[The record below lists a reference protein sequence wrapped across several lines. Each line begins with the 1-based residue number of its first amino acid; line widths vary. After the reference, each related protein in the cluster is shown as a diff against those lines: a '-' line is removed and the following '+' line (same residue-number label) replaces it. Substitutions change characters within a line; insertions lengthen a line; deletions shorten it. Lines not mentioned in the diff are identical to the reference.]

1 MPDIINTFPF
11 TQQNFAGLTN
21 GMTGKPAKT
30 PVPKRRKKMALDY
43 VSTSKQIIEAVGG
56 EKNIAT
62 ATHCMTRLRLVL
74 NDESKADD
82 AKVNKIKGVKS
93 VIKQGGQYQVV
104 IGNEVSN
111 LFKEFEKMGN
121 FSDTGNAAPKKPEGN
136 IAQRI
141 MGFVAGCM
149 TPLLPAM
156 LGTGM
161 VKVLLTLL
169 TTFGLMSSTGPTYTF
184 LFGMADSFFYFL
196 PIFLAVQIAKKTN
209 HTAPLFMVI
218 GAMLC
223 YPDIINLLGGAV
235 EGAPMGTFLGMTCTY
250 MFGVVPVISA
260 SYTSSVLPILL
271 MTPVMCWAE
280 DFADRVSPNVLKAF
294 LKPMIFLLICTPVA
308 FCVLGPIGNV
318 LGNIM
323 SGVFSA
329 MYNAVPWLTVGILS
343 ALMPFIVMTGMHYAL
358 IPLCMNNMATLGYD
372 VIVLVTMFCSNI
384 AQGGASLGVAVK
396 TKDTELK
403 SEGIACGISAIVAG
417 VTEPAMYGINLRL
430 GKPMIGAVCGAGV
443 AGLIAGIF
451 GVKGYTMGGSPSIL
465 SLIQFI
471 GGESPMRGVIFGSI
485 AAVASIGISF
495 FLTTVLFKDEEGA
508 GEEEAAEEPVEEEKK
523 ALVEKIELFAP
534 MTGKVLDIDKVPD
547 DVFAS
552 GALGEGVA
560 ILPTDGK
567 VVAPA
572 DGTIATLMD
581 TKHAVAMVT
590 DSGCEILI
598 HVGLDTVQ
606 MEGKPFEYHVTQG
619 QKVKKGDLLLTAD
632 LKMITDAGYK
642 IHTPV
647 LVTNSDDYV
656 SVKIAETT
664 NISAGDPLMTIC

>member
-1 MPDIINTFPF
+1 
-11 TQQNFAGLTN
+11 
-21 GMTGKPAKT
+21 
-30 PVPKRRKKMALDY
+30 MALDY
-43 VSTSKQIIEAVGG
+43 VTTSKQIIEAVGG
-56 EKNIAT
+56 ASNIAT

-74 NDESKADD
+74 NDEKKADD

-93 VIKQGGQYQVV
+93 VIKQGGQYQIV

-111 LFKEFEKMGN
+111 LFKEFEKHGN
-121 FSDTGNAAPKKPEGN
+121 FSETGDAAPKKPEGN
-136 IAQRI
+136 IVQRL

-169 TTFGLMSSTGPTYTF
+169 TTFGVMSATGPTYTF

-196 PIFLAVQIAKKTN
+196 PVFLAVQIAKKTN
-209 HTAPLFMVI
+209 HTVPLFMVI

-223 YPDIINLLGGAV
+223 YPDIINLLNGAV
-235 EGAPMGTFLGMTCTY
+235 EGAPMGTFLGMNCTY
-250 MFGVVPVISA
+250 LFGVIPVISA

-280 DFADRVSPNVLKAF
+280 DFADKVSPNVLKAF

-308 FCVLGPIGNV
+308 FCVLGPLGNV
-318 LGNIM
+318 LGNLL

-343 ALMPFIVMTGMHYAL
+343 AIMPFIVMTGMHYAL
-358 IPLCMNNMATLGYD
+358 IPLCMNNMATLGFD

-384 AQGGASLGVAVK
+384 AQGGSSLGVAVK
-396 TKDTELK
+396 TKDMETK

-417 VTEPAMYGINLRL
+417 VTEPAMYGINLRF

-443 AGLIAGIF
+443 AGLISGIF

-471 GGESPMRGVIFGSI
+471 GGENPMHGVIFGAI
-485 AAVASIGISF
+485 AAAASIGISF
-495 FLTTVLFKDEEGA
+495 FLTTVLYKDPEEPA
-508 GEEEAAEEPVEEEKK
+508 SEEAPSEGEETEKK
-523 ALVEKIELFAP
+523 ALVEKIEIMSP

-547 DVFAS
+547 EVFAS

-560 ILPTDGK
+560 ILPTDGR

-581 TKHAVAMVT
+581 TKHAVALVT

-619 QKVKKGDLLLTAD
+619 QKVRKGDLLLTAD

-656 SVKIAETT
+656 SVKITETT
-664 NISAGDPLMTIC
+664 NISTGDPLMTIC

>member
-1 MPDIINTFPF
+1 
-11 TQQNFAGLTN
+11 
-21 GMTGKPAKT
+21 
-30 PVPKRRKKMALDY
+30 MAMDY

-56 EKNIAT
+56 AGNIAT

-121 FSDTGNAAPKKPEGN
+121 FSESGNAAPKKPEGN
-136 IAQRI
+136 IAQRL

-169 TTFGLMSSTGPTYTF
+169 TTFGVMSSTSTTYTF
-184 LFGMADSFFYFL
+184 LYGMADSFFYFL

-209 HTAPLFMVI
+209 HTVPLFMVI

-235 EGAPMGTFLGMTCTY
+235 EGAPMGTFLGMSCTY
-250 MFGVVPVISA
+250 IFGVIPVISA

-271 MTPVMCWAE
+271 MTPVMVWAE
-280 DFADRVSPNVLKAF
+280 DFADKVSPNVLKAF

-323 SGVFSA
+323 SGVFLA

-343 ALMPFIVMTGMHYAL
+343 AIMPFIVMTGMHYAL
-358 IPLCMNNMATLGYD
+358 IPLCMNNLATLGFD

-396 TKDTELK
+396 TKDMETR

-417 VTEPAMYGINLRL
+417 VTEPAMYGINLRFV
-430 GKPMIGAVCGAGV
+430 KPMIGAVAGAGA
-443 AGLIAGIF
+443 AGLICGIF

-471 GGESPMRGVIFGSI
+471 GGENPMHGVIFGSI
-485 AAVASIGISF
+485 AAVVSIGLSF
-495 FLTTVLFKDEEGA
+495 FLTTVLYKDA
-508 GEEEAAEEPVEEEKK
+508 EEESAEEAPAAEEEEKK
-523 ALVEKIELFAP
+523 PLVQKIEISSP

-560 ILPTDGK
+560 IIPLDGN
-567 VVAPA
+567 VYAPA
-572 DGTIATLMD
+572 DGTITTLMD
-581 TKHAVAMVT
+581 TGHAVAMTT

-606 MEGKPFEYHVTQG
+606 MQGKPFKYHVAVD

-632 LKMITDAGYK
+632 LKMIQDAGYK

-647 LVTNSDDYV
+647 LVTNSDEYV

-664 NISAGDPLMTIC
+664 NIKAGDDLMTIC

>member
-1 MPDIINTFPF
+1 
-11 TQQNFAGLTN
+11 
-21 GMTGKPAKT
+21 
-30 PVPKRRKKMALDY
+30 MALDY

-56 EKNIAT
+56 AGNIAT

-82 AKVNKIKGVKS
+82 TKVNKIKGVKS

-121 FSDTGNAAPKKPEGN
+121 FSEAGKAASPKKEGN
-136 IAQRI
+136 IAQRL

-169 TTFGLMSSTGPTYTF
+169 TTFGLMSSTGPTYIF

-209 HTAPLFMVI
+209 HTVPLFMVI

-250 MFGVVPVISA
+250 IFGVIPVISS

-280 DFADRVSPNVLKAF
+280 DFADKVSPNVLKAF

-318 LGNIM
+318 LGNLM

-329 MYNAVPWLTVGILS
+329 MYNTVPWLTVGILS
-343 ALMPFIVMTGMHYAL
+343 AIMPFIVMTGMHYAL
-358 IPLCMNNMATLGYD
+358 IPLCMNNLATLGYD

-396 TKDTELK
+396 TKDMETK

-417 VTEPAMYGINLRL
+417 VTEPAMYGINLRY

-443 AGLIAGIF
+443 AGLICGIF

-471 GGESPMRGVIFGSI
+471 GGDNPMRGVIFGAI
-485 AAVASIGISF
+485 AAAASIGLSF
-495 FLTTVLFKDEEGA
+495 FLTTVLFKDEEK
-508 GEEEAAEEPVEEEKK
+508 EEAADAAEGDPEPEEKK
-523 ALVEKIELFAP
+523 TLVEKIEIASP
-534 MTGKVLDIDKVPD
+534 MTGKVLDIEKVPD
-547 DVFAS
+547 EVFSS

-567 VVAPA
+567 VCAPA
-572 DGTIATLMD
+572 DGTVSNLMD
-581 TKHAVAMVT
+581 TKHAVAITT

-606 MEGKPFEYHVTQG
+606 LEGKPFEYHVTEG

-664 NISAGDPLMTIC
+664 NISIGDPLMTIC

>member
-1 MPDIINTFPF
+1 
-11 TQQNFAGLTN
+11 
-21 GMTGKPAKT
+21 
-30 PVPKRRKKMALDY
+30 MALDY
-43 VSTSKQIIEAVGG
+43 VSTSKQILEAVGG
-56 EKNIAT
+56 AGNVAT

-93 VIKQGGQYQVV
+93 VIKQGGQYQIV

-111 LFKEFEKMGN
+111 LFKEFEKLGN
-121 FSDTGNAAPKKPEGN
+121 FSETGNAAPKKAEGN
-136 IAQRI
+136 IVQRL

-184 LFGMADSFFYFL
+184 LYGMADSFFYFL

-209 HTAPLFMVI
+209 HTVPLFMVI

-235 EGAPMGTFLGMTCTY
+235 EGAPMGTFLGMNCTY
-250 MFGVVPVISA
+250 IFGVIPVLSA

-271 MTPVMCWAE
+271 MTPVMVWAE
-280 DFADRVSPNVLKAF
+280 DFADKVSPNVLKAF
-294 LKPMIFLLICTPVA
+294 LKPMIFLLICTPIA

-318 LGNIM
+318 LGNLM

-329 MYNAVPWLTVGILS
+329 MYNAVPWLTVAILS
-343 ALMPFIVMTGMHYAL
+343 AIMPFIVMTGMHYAL

-372 VIVLVTMFCSNI
+372 VIVLVTMFCSNV
-384 AQGGASLGVAVK
+384 AQGGSSLGVAMK
-396 TKDTELK
+396 TKNTETK

-417 VTEPAMYGINLRL
+417 VTEPAMYGINLRY
-430 GKPMIGAVCGAGV
+430 GKPMIGAVAGAGA
-443 AGLIAGIF
+443 AGLICGIF

-471 GGESPMRGVIFGSI
+471 GGESPMRGVIFGAI
-485 AAVASIGISF
+485 AAAVSIGLSF
-495 FLTTVLFKDEEGA
+495 FLTTILFKDPAE
-508 GEEEAAEEPVEEEKK
+508 EEEAEAPAEEAEPEKK
-523 ALVEKIELFAP
+523 PLVEKIELSSP
-534 MTGKVLDIDKVPD
+534 MTGKVLDIEKVPD
-547 DVFAS
+547 EVFAS
-552 GALGEGVA
+552 GALGQGVA
-560 ILPTDGK
+560 IIPTDGN
-567 VVAPA
+567 VYAPA
-572 DGTIATLMD
+572 DGTITTLMD
-581 TKHAVAMVT
+581 TKHAVAMTT

-606 MEGKPFEYHVTQG
+606 MQGKPFTYHVAAD

-632 LKMITDAGYK
+632 LQMIQDAGYK

-656 SVKIAETT
+656 SVKIAEKT
-664 NISAGDPLMTIC
+664 NIQAGDDLMSIC

>member
-1 MPDIINTFPF
+1 MSGFESDPHHCIGGN
-11 TQQNFAGLTN
+11 
-21 GMTGKPAKT
+21 
-30 PVPKRRKKMALDY
+30 VMALDY

-56 EKNIAT
+56 EKNIAS

-82 AKVNKIKGVKS
+82 ARVNKIKGVKS

-104 IGNEVSN
+104 IGNEVSS
-111 LFKEFEKMGN
+111 LFKEFEKLGN
-121 FSDTGNAAPKKPEGN
+121 FGQTASAAPAKTEGN
-136 IAQRI
+136 PIQRLF
-141 MGFVAGCM
+141 GFIAGCM

-169 TTFGLMSSTGPTYTF
+169 TTIGVMNSAGPTYTI
-184 LFGMADSFFYFL
+184 LYGMADSFFYFL
-196 PIFLAVQIAKKTN
+196 PVFLASQIAKKTN
-209 HTAPLFMVI
+209 HTVPLFMVV

-223 YPDIINLLGGAV
+223 YPDIISLLGGAV
-235 EGAPMGTFLGMTCTY
+235 EGAPMGTFLGLTCTY
-250 MFGVVPVISA
+250 MFGAIPVISS

-280 DFADRVSPNVLKAF
+280 DFADKVSPNVLKAF

-308 FCVLGPIGNV
+308 FCVLGPIGSI
-318 LGNIM
+318 LGNAM
-323 SGVFSA
+323 SGVFAA
-329 MYNAVPWLTVGILS
+329 MYNTMPWLTVGIMS

-358 IPLCMNNMATLGYD
+358 IPLMMNNLATLGYD

-396 TKDTELK
+396 TKDTETK

-417 VTEPAMYGINLRL
+417 VTEPAMYGINLRYL
-430 GKPMIGAVCGAGV
+430 KPMIGAVIGAGT
-443 AGLIAGIF
+443 AGLFVGLT
-451 GVKGYTMGGSPSIL
+451 GVKGYAMGGSPSIL

-471 GGESPMRGVIFGSI
+471 GGDNPMRGVIFGAI
-485 AAVASIGISF
+485 GAAISIGLSF
-495 FLTTVLFKDEEGA
+495 FLTTILYKDPEGLVEEA
-508 GEEEAAEEPVEEEKK
+508 EEEPSEAEEEKK
-523 ALVEKIELFAP
+523 PLVEKIEIYSP
-534 MTGKVLDIDKVPD
+534 MNGKVLDIDKVPD
-547 DVFAS
+547 EVFAS

-560 ILPTDGK
+560 ILPTDGN
-567 VVAPA
+567 VYAPA

-581 TKHAVAMVT
+581 TGHAIAITT
-590 DSGCEILI
+590 DSGCDILI

-606 MEGKPFEYHVTQG
+606 MGGKPFHYHVEEG
-619 QKVKKGDLLLTAD
+619 AKVKKGDLLLTAD
-632 LKMITDAGYK
+632 LNMITEAGYK
-642 IHTPV
+642 LHTPV

-664 NISAGDPLMTIC
+664 AISAGDPLMTIC

>member
-1 MPDIINTFPF
+1 
-11 TQQNFAGLTN
+11 
-21 GMTGKPAKT
+21 
-30 PVPKRRKKMALDY
+30 MALDY
-43 VSTSKQIIEAVGG
+43 VSTSKQIIDGVGG
-56 EKNIAT
+56 VSNIAS

-74 NDESKADD
+74 NDESKANDD
-82 AKVNKIKGVKS
+82 AVKKIKGVKS

-111 LFKEFEKMGN
+111 LFKEFQKMGN
-121 FSDTGNAAPKKPEGN
+121 FGDNAAAAPQKAEGN
-136 IAQRI
+136 PIQRLF
-141 MGFVAGCM
+141 GFVAGCM

-169 TTFGLMSSTGPTYTF
+169 TTFGLMDSAGPTYMI

-196 PIFLAVQIAKKTN
+196 PVFLAAQIAKKTN

-223 YPDIINLLGGAV
+223 YPDVITLLGGGV
-235 EGAPMGTFLGMTCTY
+235 EGAVMGTFLGMPCTY
-250 MFGVVPVISA
+250 LFRFVPVISA

-271 MTPVMCWAE
+271 MTPVMTWAE
-280 DFADRVSPNVLKAF
+280 DFADKVSPNVLKAF

-308 FCVLGPIGNV
+308 FCVLGPLGSV
-318 LGNIM
+318 VGNIM

-329 MYNAVPWLTVGILS
+329 MYNTVPWLTVGVLS

-358 IPLCMNNMATLGYD
+358 IPLCMNNLATLGYD

-384 AQGGASLGVAVK
+384 AQGGSSLGVAVK
-396 TKDTELK
+396 TKDMETK

-417 VTEPAMYGINLRL
+417 VTEPAMYGINLRYM
-430 GKPMIGAVCGAGV
+430 KPMIGAVIGAGV
-443 AGLIAGIF
+443 SGLFVGIT

-471 GGESPMRGVIFGSI
+471 GGDSPMRGVIFGAI
-485 AAVASIGISF
+485 GAVISIGLSF
-495 FLTTVLFKDEEGA
+495 FITTILYKDPEDLGADDAADEAADASADEEP
-508 GEEEAAEEPVEEEKK
+508 AAKP
-523 ALVEKIELFAP
+523 LVEKIEIAAP
-534 MTGKVLDIDKVPD
+534 MTGTIVNIADVPD
-547 DVFAS
+547 EVFSS
-552 GALGEGVA
+552 GALGEGAA

-567 VVAPA
+567 VYAPI
-572 DGTIATLMD
+572 DATVSSVMD
-581 TKHAVAMVT
+581 SRHAVGLTT

-598 HVGLDTVQ
+598 HVGLDTVAL
-606 MEGKPFEYHVTQG
+606 EGKPFTYSIKEG
-619 QKVKKGDLLLTAD
+619 DKVKKGDLLITAD
-632 LKMITDAGYK
+632 LDMITKAGYK
-642 IHTPV
+642 LHTPV

-656 SVKIAETT
+656 SVKVNASGDIK
-664 NISAGDPLMTIC
+664 AGDPLMTIC